1 MVTKGEKGW
10 RSERDKLGI
19 WDYRYILPCI
29 KEVIK
34 DLLYSTGKYSQYL

>member
-1 MVTKGEKGW
+1 MVTKREKGW